1 MNLLVFDFPGVTS
14 DQYDQLCRRLN
25 SGAPLKT
32 LDDFRRV
39 GYEVVA
45 HMAGPTPD
53 GWRVI
58 DVWNSDEALERFRAT
73 LMPLLDEVGIPRIAP
88 QVKPLHNLVTK

>member
-1 MNLLVFDFPGVTS
+1 
-14 DQYDQLCRRLN
+14 
-25 SGAPLKT
+25 
-32 LDDFRRV
+32 
-39 GYEVVA
+39 
-45 HMAGPTPD
+45 MAGPTPD

-88 QVKPLHNLVTK
+88 QVMPLHNLVTK